1 MVHLQDSNYT
11 ATVNAAALL
20 GGKLN
25 NNNNNVVVGVEGK
38 DGVGLSGSL
47 SSSNNNPGG
56 ILEGDNFAMKV
67 NHWLPSYRYIHTRVS
82 PIQPSNKL
90 RLKPYPNHTHPT
102 THQDMQRALASHSIT
117 STSSEANATTGI
129 YASSAS
135 PTLTRAASL
144 SLGKERVERVA
155 SAGRAVRVGVAFCGR
170 CVLDGWLVVCVGG
183 MEGWR
188 VMCVCDWSTHS
199 INPPSP
205 FPPPKKTT
213 SQFPGG
219 HNVLA
224 GLHDFLADSQST
236 VVGYVYGCVCVCVYL
251 YVLFACVCVVLLLLC
266 ALTPP
271 PPSSGASVTR
281 ALLLVLLCCAGPV
294 VCPTERRSPSGA

>member
-205 FPPPKKTT
+205 FPPPQKKQPANSPAGTT
-213 SQFPGG
+213 SWRG
-219 HNVLA
+219 
-224 GLHDFLADSQST
+224 ST
-236 VVGYVYGCVCVCVYL
+236 TSWPTRNPPSWGTYMGVCVCVFICMFCL
-251 YVLFACVCVVLLLLC
+251 RVCAWCCCCCVH
-266 ALTPP
+266 
-271 PPSSGASVTR
+271 
-281 ALLLVLLCCAGPV
+281 
-294 VCPTERRSPSGA
+294 